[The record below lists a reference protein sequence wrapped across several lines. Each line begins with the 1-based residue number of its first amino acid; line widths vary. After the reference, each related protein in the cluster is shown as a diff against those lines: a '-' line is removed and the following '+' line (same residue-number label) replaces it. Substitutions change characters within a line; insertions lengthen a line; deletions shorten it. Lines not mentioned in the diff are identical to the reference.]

1 MPCAGRCSGLD
12 EAADQLIAEID
23 AAAAPPQA
31 TFTMD
36 QVMALL
42 QTAKSGGETDIEGL
56 LTKVLSASA
65 KANATA
71 MQTALNRENPNYV
84 AKGPYHRA
92 DGSEVRAKYDV
103 FFGPSHSKGKGGRLP
118 KDMWREEE
126 ADLINRFQVGDHRTS
141 RNGDWSAECVRDG
154 STHELIVKVPMFT
167 EDQRNDLPS
176 FAMILRELLDG
187 DPHPVTE
194 VSWSPDGRWI
204 AIHKQQGGST
214 QVWRADAEATQRLA
228 VPPTS
233 MPR

>member
-1 MPCAGRCSGLD
+1 MAIGHKVAAAKAAKEQADEPTVMSD
-12 EAADQLIAEID
+12 EAADQLIAEIE
-23 AAAAPPQA
+23 AAATPAPQA

-65 KANATA
+65 KANASA

-154 STHELIVKVPMFT
+154 STYELIVKVPMFT

-187 DPHPVTE
+187 EQAVNPETLAAE
-194 VSWSPDGRWI
+194 V
-204 AIHKQQGGST
+204 AKLKQQIAALS
-214 QVWRADAEATQRLA
+214 AA
-228 VPPTS
+228 
-233 MPR
+233 